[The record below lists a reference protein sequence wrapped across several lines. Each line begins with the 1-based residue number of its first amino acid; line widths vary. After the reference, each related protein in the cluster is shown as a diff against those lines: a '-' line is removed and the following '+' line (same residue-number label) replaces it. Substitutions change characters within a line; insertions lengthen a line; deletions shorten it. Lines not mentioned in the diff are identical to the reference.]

1 MSWVNRNMTN
11 SASEAHSLLPWLA
24 LQQAAGLGPVRG
36 WKLWQRLGSGCSDA
50 GCLSEAG
57 INEAL
62 RTQLLASQQELL
74 EKVLQWLDSGPDR
87 HILTRADPQYPEQLN
102 RLSAAPLFLFVEGN
116 VNVLHLPQLAVVGSR
131 HPSYVGKENTRMLL
145 PPLVAAGLAITSG
158 LAMGID
164 GLAHQ
169 AALDAGGVTLAV
181 FGSGLAQCHPKRH
194 VRLARQIV
202 ESGGVLISECYP
214 WDMPQAFQFPRRN
227 RIISGLSL
235 GVLVMEAAERSGSLI
250 TARFALEQNREV
262 FAVPGARQNP
272 QAAGCNQLI
281 QQGAKL
287 VCSPDDVLEE
297 LAGFSAAAVKIHDT
311 ATEQSLPY
319 PDLLD
324 TVGLEATAPDVI
336 AERCRQ
342 PVHEVL
348 TRLVELELAG
358 WVESVPGGYVRAR
371 RS

>member
-1 MSWVNRNMTN
+1 MT
-11 SASEAHSLLPWLA
+11 STASDHPLLPWLA
-24 LQQAAGLGPVRG
+24 LREAPGLGPVRA
-36 WKLWQRLGSGCSDA
+36 WQLWQRLGPGLSCPERLLEMGV
-50 GCLSEAG
+50 SEAMQ
-57 INEAL
+57 
-62 RTQLLASQQELL
+62 RHLLAPQQALL
-74 EKVLQWLDSGPDR
+74 ERLLAWCRGGPGR
-87 HILTRADPQYPEQLN
+87 HILTRHHPDYPLALNQLPD
-102 RLSAAPLFLFVEGN
+102 APLLLFVEGN
-116 VNVLHLPQLAVVGSR
+116 STALNVPQLAVVGSR
-131 HPSYVGKENTRMLL
+131 HPSYVGKQNTQALI
-145 PPLVAAGLAITSG
+145 PPLVEAGLAITSG

-164 GLAHQ
+164 GLAHR
-169 AALDAGGVTLAV
+169 AALDAGGITLAV
-181 FGSGLAQCHPKRH
+181 FGSGLARCHPKRH
-194 VRLARQIV
+194 ARLAGELV
-202 ESGGVLISECYP
+202 EHGGALLSECYP
-214 WDMPQAFQFPRRN
+214 WEPPQAFQFPRRN

-250 TARFALEQNREV
+250 TARFALEQGREV

-272 QAAGCNQLI
+272 QACGCNRLI

-287 VCSPDDVLEE
+287 VNEANDVLEE
-297 LAGFSAAAVKIHDT
+297 LAGFSAAAVKIHET

-324 TVGLEATAPDVI
+324 NVDSEATAPDVI
-336 AERCRQ
+336 AARCQQ

>member
-1 MSWVNRNMTN
+1 MTN
-11 SASEAHSLLPWLA
+11 TDLDAHALLPWLA
-24 LQQAAGLGPVRG
+24 LQQAKGLGPVRS
-36 WKLWQRLGSGCSDA
+36 WQLWQKLKEDCCRA
-50 GCLSEAG
+50 ECLRKTGLDES
-57 INEAL
+57 IL
-62 RTQLLASQQELL
+62 TQLLTPQHALL
-74 EKVLQWLDSGPDR
+74 ERVLAWLNGGPER
-87 HILTRADPQYPEQLN
+87 HLLTRADPRYPEQLN
-102 RLSAAPLFLFVEGN
+102 RVSAAPLLLFVEGDPA
-116 VNVLHLPQLAVVGSR
+116 VLTLPQLAVVGSR
-131 HPSYVGKENTRMLL
+131 HPSYVGKENTRQLI
-145 PPLVAAGLAITSG
+145 PPLVEAGLAITSG

-169 AALDAGGVTLAV
+169 ATLNAGGTTLAV

-194 VRLARQIV
+194 LRLARQIV
-202 ESGGVLISECYP
+202 ECGGALMSECYP
-214 WDMPQAFQFPRRN
+214 WEKPQAFLFPRRN
-227 RIISGLSL
+227 RIISGLAL

-272 QAAGCNQLI
+272 QATGCNRLI

-287 VCSPDDVLEE
+287 VEEANDVLEE
-297 LAGFSAAAVKIHDT
+297 LAGFSAAAVKIHDS
-311 ATEQSLPY
+311 ATEQLLPY

-324 TVGLEATAPDVI
+324 NVGLEATALDII
-336 AERCRQ
+336 ADRCQQ

>member
-1 MSWVNRNMTN
+1 MT
-11 SASEAHSLLPWLA
+11 SRAFDSHSLLPWLA
-24 LQQAAGLGPVRG
+24 LQQARGLGPVRG
-36 WKLWQRLGSGCSDA
+36 WALWQRLGA
-50 GCLSEAG
+50 GCQNVEHLREAG
-57 INEAL
+57 IDEGL
-62 RTQLLASQQELL
+62 RTELL
-74 EKVLQWLDSGPDR
+74 VPRHALLERLLQWCQAGPQR
-87 HILTRADPQYPEQLN
+87 HILTRADERYPVLLN
-102 RLSAAPLFLFVEGN
+102 RLPGAPLLLFVEGN
-116 VNVLHLPQLAVVGSR
+116 LQVLDLPQLAVVGSR
-131 HPSYVGKENTRMLL
+131 HPSYVGKENTQTLI
-145 PPLVAAGLAITSG
+145 PPLVEAGLAITSG

-169 AALDAGGVTLAV
+169 ASLNAGGTTLAV

-194 VRLARQIV
+194 ARLARQII
-202 ESGGVLISECYP
+202 EAGGALLSECYP
-214 WDMPQAFQFPRRN
+214 WEKPQAFQFPRRN

-272 QAAGCNQLI
+272 QAAGCNRLI

-287 VCSPDDVLEE
+287 VCEADDVLEE
-297 LAGFSAAAVKIHDT
+297 LAQFSAAAVKIHHT
-311 ATEQSLPY
+311 ATEQLLPY

-324 TVGLEATAPDVI
+324 TVGLEATALDVI
-336 AERCRQ
+336 ASRCRQ
-342 PVHEVL
+342 PVHEVI

>member
-1 MSWVNRNMTN
+1 MT
-11 SASEAHSLLPWLA
+11 STASDAHPLLPWLA
-24 LQQAAGLGPVRG
+24 LQQAPGLGPVRG
-36 WKLWQRLGSGCSDA
+36 WKLRQRLGPDWQQAVRLG
-50 GCLSEAG
+50 EAS
-57 INEAL
+57 IDEEL
-62 RTQLLASQQELL
+62 RTSLLAPQHDLLARLL
-74 EKVLQWLDSGPDR
+74 EWLHAGPER
-87 HILTRADPQYPEQLN
+87 HILTRADNAYPALLN
-102 RLSAAPLFLFVEGN
+102 RLPGAPLLLFVEGRLE
-116 VNVLHLPQLAVVGSR
+116 VLNLPQLAVVGSR
-131 HPSYVGKENTRMLL
+131 HPSYVGKENTRTLL
-145 PPLVAAGLAITSG
+145 PPLVQAGLAITSG

-169 AALDAGGVTLAV
+169 ATLDAGGITLAV

-194 VRLARQIV
+194 ARLARHII
-202 ESGGVLISECYP
+202 EAGGALLSECYP
-214 WDMPQAFQFPRRN
+214 WEKPQAFQFPRRN

-235 GVLVMEAAERSGSLI
+235 GVLVMEAAKRSGSLI

-262 FAVPGARQNP
+262 FAVPGARQNL
-272 QAAGCNQLI
+272 QATGCNHLI
-281 QQGAKL
+281 RQGAKL
-287 VCSPDDVLEE
+287 VCEPNDVLEE
-297 LAGFSAAAVKIHDT
+297 LAGFSAAALKIHDT

-324 TVGLEATAPDVI
+324 TVGLEATALDVI
-336 AERCRQ
+336 ADRCRQ